1 MNVEV
6 QIYLKNIQSFFENDK
21 ESFQELFGGN
31 KSHFERFLVEVTLVA
46 EDNYNNTGIPTL
58 SVNQLTG
65 LVFDVTKKS
74 INPITFKFKDFPNI
88 SLN

>member
-6 QIYLKNIQSFFENDK
+6 QIYLKNIQSFFENDE

-31 KSHFERFLVEVTLVA
+31 KEYFKRFLTEVTSAA

-58 SVNQLTG
+58 SVNQLMG
-65 LVFDVTKKS
+65 LVFDVTSKP
-74 INPITFKFKDFPNI
+74 INPTTFKFKDFPNI
-88 SLN
+88 FLN